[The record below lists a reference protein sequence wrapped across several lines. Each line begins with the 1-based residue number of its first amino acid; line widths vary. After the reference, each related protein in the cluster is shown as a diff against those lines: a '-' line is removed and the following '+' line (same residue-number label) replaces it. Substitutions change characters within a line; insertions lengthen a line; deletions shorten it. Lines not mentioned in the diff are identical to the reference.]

1 MTGVKSGV
9 RFLTWVPRSCWR
21 QDSLYSEK
29 GYEGLNRPIACHDSG
44 GLIIWFLLEQISN
57 LGSWDFW
64 SGDRF
69 LISHNFVG
77 QEFYQGF
84 TGQFSLW
91 AEVTLSDT
99 HLVARLSLCLGRLQ
113 SRVWCPAGRGCRPGS
128 AASSSLSTLGA
139 SLWTLRLGSH
149 SWHGSLVFVRPVQ
162 KLLVLFLFF
171 FKSFIEYTWFTVL
184 CWILLYSKVTQ
195 LYIYAFFFILF
206 FHCGLSQNVE
216 YISSLCYT
224 VWPCCL
230 SILYIIAC
238 LY

>member
-57 LGSWDFW
+57 LGSWDFR

-69 LISHNFVG
+69 LISHNFMG

-171 FKSFIEYTWFTVL
+171 FFFNLLLNILDLQCCVEFFCTAKWHNYTYMHSFSYCFSIVVCHRMLNILVL
-184 CWILLYSKVTQ
+184 CVIQYDLVVYPS
-195 LYIYAFFFILF
+195 YI
-206 FHCGLSQNVE
+206 
-216 YISSLCYT
+216 
-224 VWPCCL
+224 
-230 SILYIIAC
+230 
-238 LY
+238 